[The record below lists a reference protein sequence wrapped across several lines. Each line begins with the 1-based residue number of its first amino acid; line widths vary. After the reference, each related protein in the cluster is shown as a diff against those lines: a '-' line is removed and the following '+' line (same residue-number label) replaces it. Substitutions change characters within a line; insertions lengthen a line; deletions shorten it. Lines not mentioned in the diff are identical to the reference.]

1 MKKRVLSTILCLC
14 LLLSL
19 LPTAVFASGQPWEG
33 YTAISDQAGLEAI
46 AEDLSGKYYLTKDIA
61 LSGDWLALGWTD
73 DADVPFTGIL
83 DGNGHT
89 ISGLICSYDGAT
101 NVGLFAINEGI
112 IQNLN
117 LDIVRVGGSQ
127 FVGSVAGVNKNT
139 IQNVIVTQSP
149 YSSAV
154 GVAALNTGSSG
165 GYAGGIAGQNRGTIY
180 QCGTNIG
187 TVNAYNYAG
196 GIAGGNWGT
205 VEQCYAKGGLNAR
218 FYTTQPSYATY
229 YVGGLVGGN
238 VGTVKDCYVN
248 LDNWVIGTQRLGG
261 FVGWQSDKGKIEH
274 CYAAHN
280 DKVNS
285 KTGPSTPVRDV
296 SVFIGLNAG
305 SVSDTWVSGTGGSAI
320 GAQYIT
326 YANLA
331 DQAYVGQHTGLDF
344 DGVWAY
350 EQGKNHDYPIFAWET
365 QPAPAPE
372 ITDIQKERLTAMP
385 GGAVLN
391 LPDGITVE
399 YGPVSFPADAPDT
412 AEVTLLYQ
420 ITVTG
425 TGGAAFALTDEGAV
439 LVGSDCGA
447 VQAADGVITG
457 TIADTASA
465 AVLYVIK
472 TFTKADAANGRLTNS
487 ASVAG
492 EAPTTGEDSSGDVD
506 IDVGVTAPAAPTDD
520 ALSRLAEDWVSVDC
534 TTAGADHDTAH
545 YPLLDGSYAL
555 GGVSGDA
562 ESGWTCDVTIQAAPY
577 VQQYCNDVPGVTH
590 TLNEGAPERQ
600 TVALRYTSAGWTLAE
615 DSSLP
620 VTFAVSCPT
629 TPVEQTGRVVLRI
642 FRNGTTADRSLG
654 DVVVGTFPV
663 GGDMREIA
671 AGIDLDMYYAPAK
684 GAFGY
689 EFDGVWY
696 KDNAAPVWRLDQ
708 TSTVLKSDW
717 NRIMCVVYDQYRVNY
732 HVDDLA
738 VPSGVMTEKSRADY
752 VLFQPEARE
761 GYTFDGWYE
770 KKAEIGTAGK
780 NVHTPLALKKYE
792 LYGAYAANSYD
803 VAFDAGS
810 GSSATVGKKVTY
822 DAAYGELPVPTPP
835 VGYTFA
841 GWYLGDGEITAQT
854 IVKTAGNHTL
864 TARYDIIMENVVYFQ
879 SDGDYAAGKALH
891 GTKAAYGS
899 QLPTADAPAPTREG
913 YTFRFWSREGQAGID
928 VAGQTVSGWTNL
940 IADWGANSYT
950 VTLDAGKGTCAASGK
965 EVLYDAAYGELPVP
979 TPPRGYTFAGWYLG
993 DTEVTAETVVK
1004 TARDHTLTA
1013 RYESTI
1019 QHVHYFLTDADRAE
1033 GNVLLATTASFD
1045 SRLPTDDAPPPTRE
1059 GYTFRFWSREGQA
1072 GIDVAGQTVSGWTN
1086 LIANWDANSYTAIYH
1101 GNGGTLA
1108 SDPDKEQSASH
1119 FTYGS
1124 EVTLKNDRTFTR
1136 DGYTFLGW
1144 AAAPDAA
1151 AAEYQ
1156 GGQKVVFPFSG
1167 ITDGKV
1173 HLYAVW
1179 EKNETVIHVS
1189 FNLFE
1194 GSWGDETADTDPKQF
1209 DLYSTSAD
1217 ASMTVPTVVAPEGKV
1232 LSHWVNN
1239 LGIAGLTLRAGDSFS
1254 FASLETA
1261 GVADFDARE
1270 AYIGFTPVFED
1281 VPVEKTLRIYW
1292 GIDNHEHAR
1301 WDDHA
1306 DTPAWT
1312 QIVPWENRAD
1322 AMAFPALSVD
1332 EGYLLDGWN
1341 VSGAQPA
1348 RWDPDAAEF
1357 SLADLVLEDENGG
1370 FVSITANI
1378 VSAEIPVE
1386 KTLRIYW
1393 GIDNYE
1399 HARWDDHADTPAWT
1413 QIVPWENRADAMAFP
1428 ALSVDEGYLLD
1439 GWNVSGAQPARW
1451 DPDAAEF
1458 SLADLVLEDENGGFV
1473 SITANIVSAEIPVE
1487 KTLRI
1492 YWGID
1497 NYEHARWDDHADTPA
1512 WTQIV
1517 PWENRADAMAFP
1529 ALSVDEGYLLDGWN
1543 VSGAQPARWD
1553 PDAAEF
1559 SLADLFVEDEN
1570 GGFVSITANIKTA
1583 QHTVTFDSQ
1592 GGSAVEP
1599 QAVAHGTAVT
1609 QPAAPERSGY
1619 VFGGW
1624 YQEET
1629 FQTAWNFAEDTVTA
1643 DLVLYAR
1650 WAWSGGGVT
1659 TYAITASAGDGGSIS
1674 PSGRVSV
1681 ARGRD
1686 KTFTVRPG
1694 DGYAVKDVLVDGES
1708 IGAVESYTFENVRTG
1723 HTIKAIFEAKFSA
1736 ADPGDTG
1743 VSKWLNTEEHSSYL
1757 RGYANGAFGPNDKM
1771 TRAEAAQMF
1780 YNLLLDKDIAVTVS
1794 FSDVPADAWYAGAVN
1809 ALASIEVITGVGNS
1823 RFDPMR
1829 PLTRAEFTVMAMR
1842 FSKLDTDGENVFSD
1856 ITEGDW
1862 FFDYIVG
1869 SVKYGWISGYTDG
1882 TFRPNEAIT
1891 RAEVT
1896 VIVNRMLGRAADEDY
1911 VDDHA
1916 GSMHPFSDLTD
1927 SSWAYYQI
1935 MEATNAHDYTKSS
1948 GAETWTKLR
1957 Q

>member
-73 DADVPFTGIL
+73 DADVPFTGIF

-89 ISGLICSYDGAT
+89 ISGLPCSYDGAT

-112 IQNLN
+112 IQNFN

-344 DGVWAY
+344 NGVWAY
-350 EQGKNHDYPIFAWET
+350 EQGKNHNYPIFAWET

-372 ITDIQKERLTAMP
+372 ITDIQKERLTAVP

-420 ITVTG
+420 IAVTG
-425 TGGAAFALTDEGAV
+425 TGGAAFAVTDEGAV

-472 TFTKADAANGRLTNS
+472 TFTKADAANGKLTNS
-487 ASVAG
+487 ASAAG
-492 EAPTTGEDSSGDVD
+492 EAPTTGGDSSGDVD
-506 IDVGVTAPAAPTDD
+506 TDVGVTAPAAPTAD

-577 VQQYCNDVPGVTH
+577 VQQYCRDVPGVTH

-600 TVALRYTSAGWTLAE
+600 TVALCYTSAGWTLAE

-663 GGDMREIA
+663 GSDMREIA

-738 VPSGVMTEKSRADY
+738 IPSGVMTEKSRADF

-770 KKAEIGTAGK
+770 KKTDIGTAGK

-810 GSSATVGKKVTY
+810 GSSATVSKKVTY

-841 GWYLGDGEITAQT
+841 GWYLGDAEITAQT
-854 IVKTAGNHTL
+854 IVKIAGNHTL

-879 SDGDYAAGKALH
+879 SDADYTAGKALH

-940 IADWGANSYT
+940 IA
-950 VTLDAGKGTCAASGK
+950 
-965 EVLYDAAYGELPVP
+965 
-979 TPPRGYTFAGWYLG
+979 
-993 DTEVTAETVVK
+993 
-1004 TARDHTLTA
+1004 
-1013 RYESTI
+1013 
-1019 QHVHYFLTDADRAE
+1019 
-1033 GNVLLATTASFD
+1033 
-1045 SRLPTDDAPPPTRE
+1045 
-1059 GYTFRFWSREGQA
+1059 
-1072 GIDVAGQTVSGWTN
+1072 
-1086 LIANWDANSYTAIYH
+1086 NWDTNSYTAIYH
-1101 GNGGTLA
+1101 GNGGSLA

-1136 DGYTFLGW
+1136 DGHTFLGW

-1254 FASLETA
+1254 FASLEAA
-1261 GVADFDARE
+1261 GVANFDARE

-1281 VPVEKTLRIYW
+1281 VPVEKTLKIYW
-1292 GIDNHEHAR
+1292 GIDNYGHAR

-1322 AMAFPALSVD
+1322 AIAFPALSVD

-1357 SLADLVLEDENGG
+1357 SLADL
-1370 FVSITANI
+1370 I
-1378 VSAEIPVE
+1378 V
-1386 KTLRIYW
+1386 
-1393 GIDNYE
+1393 
-1399 HARWDDHADTPAWT
+1399 
-1413 QIVPWENRADAMAFP
+1413 
-1428 ALSVDEGYLLD
+1428 
-1439 GWNVSGAQPARW
+1439 
-1451 DPDAAEF
+1451 
-1458 SLADLVLEDENGGFV
+1458 EDENGGFV

-1570 GGFVSITANIKTA
+1570 GGFVSVTANIKTV

-1599 QAVAHGTAVT
+1599 QTVVHGTAVT

-1650 WAWSGGGVT
+1650 WTWSGGGVT

-1681 ARGRD
+1681 ARGGN

-1694 DGYAVKDVLVDGES
+1694 DGYAVKDVLVDGKS
-1708 IGAVESYTFENVRTG
+1708 IGAVESYTFENIRAG
-1723 HTIKAIFEAKFSA
+1723 HTIEAIFEEKFSA

-1809 ALASIEVITGVGNS
+1809 ALASIEVIAGVGNS

-1842 FSKLDTDGENVFSD
+1842 FAKLDTDGENIFSD
-1856 ITEGDW
+1856 ITEDDW

-1916 GSMHPFSDLTD
+1916 DSMHPFSDLTD

-1935 MEATNAHDYTKSS
+1935 MEATNAHDYTKSN

>member
-285 KTGPSTPVRDV
+285 KTGPSTSVRDV

-425 TGGAAFALTDEGAV
+425 TGGAAFAVTDEGAV

-506 IDVGVTAPAAPTDD
+506 TDVGVTAPAAPTDD

-577 VQQYCNDVPGVTH
+577 VEQYCNDVPGVTH

-600 TVALRYTSAGWTLAE
+600 TVALRFTSAGWTLAE

-979 TPPRGYTFAGWYLG
+979 TPPRGYTFVGWYLG

-1045 SRLPTDDAPPPTRE
+1045 SRLPTADAPAPTRE

-1124 EVTLKNDRTFTR
+1124 EVTLKNNRTFTR
-1136 DGYTFLGW
+1136 DGHTFLGW

-1254 FASLETA
+1254 FASLEAA

-1292 GIDNHEHAR
+1292 GIDNH
-1301 WDDHA
+1301 
-1306 DTPAWT
+1306 
-1312 QIVPWENRAD
+1312 
-1322 AMAFPALSVD
+1322 
-1332 EGYLLDGWN
+1332 
-1341 VSGAQPA
+1341 
-1348 RWDPDAAEF
+1348 
-1357 SLADLVLEDENGG
+1357 
-1370 FVSITANI
+1370 
-1378 VSAEIPVE
+1378 
-1386 KTLRIYW
+1386 
-1393 GIDNYE
+1393 
-1399 HARWDDHADTPAWT
+1399 
-1413 QIVPWENRADAMAFP
+1413 
-1428 ALSVDEGYLLD
+1428 
-1439 GWNVSGAQPARW
+1439 
-1451 DPDAAEF
+1451 
-1458 SLADLVLEDENGGFV
+1458 
-1473 SITANIVSAEIPVE
+1473 
-1487 KTLRI
+1487 
-1492 YWGID
+1492 
-1497 NYEHARWDDHADTPA
+1497 EHARWDDHADTPA

-1842 FSKLDTDGENVFSD
+1842 FSKLDTDGKNIFSD
-1856 ITEGDW
+1856 ITEDDW

-1916 GSMHPFSDLTD
+1916 DSMHPFSDLTD

-1935 MEATNAHDYTKSS
+1935 MEATNAHDYTKSN

>member
-46 AEDLSGKYYLTKDIA
+46 AEDLNGKYYLTKDIA

-285 KTGPSTPVRDV
+285 KTGPSTSVRDV

-425 TGGAAFALTDEGAV
+425 TGGAAFAVTDEGAV

-457 TIADTASA
+457 TIADTSSA

-506 IDVGVTAPAAPTDD
+506 TDVGVTAPAAPTDD

-642 FRNGTTADRSLG
+642 FRNGTTAGCSLG

-864 TARYDIIMENVVYFQ
+864 AARYDIIMENVVYFQ

-950 VTLDAGKGTCAASGK
+950 VTLDAGKGTCAAAGK

-1004 TARDHTLTA
+1004 TAKDHTLTA

-1045 SRLPTDDAPPPTRE
+1045 SRLPTADAPAPTRE

-1254 FASLETA
+1254 FASLEAA

-1312 QIVPWENRAD
+1312 QTVPWENRAD

-1357 SLADLVLEDENGG
+1357 SLADL
-1370 FVSITANI
+1370 I
-1378 VSAEIPVE
+1378 
-1386 KTLRIYW
+1386 
-1393 GIDNYE
+1393 
-1399 HARWDDHADTPAWT
+1399 
-1413 QIVPWENRADAMAFP
+1413 
-1428 ALSVDEGYLLD
+1428 
-1439 GWNVSGAQPARW
+1439 
-1451 DPDAAEF
+1451 
-1458 SLADLVLEDENGGFV
+1458 
-1473 SITANIVSAEIPVE
+1473 
-1487 KTLRI
+1487 
-1492 YWGID
+1492 
-1497 NYEHARWDDHADTPA
+1497 
-1512 WTQIV
+1512 
-1517 PWENRADAMAFP
+1517 
-1529 ALSVDEGYLLDGWN
+1529 
-1543 VSGAQPARWD
+1543 
-1553 PDAAEF
+1553 
-1559 SLADLFVEDEN
+1559 VEDEN

-1842 FSKLDTDGENVFSD
+1842 FSKLDTDGENIFSD
-1856 ITEGDW
+1856 ITEDDW

-1916 GSMHPFSDLTD
+1916 DSMHPFSDLTD

-1935 MEATNAHDYTKSS
+1935 MEATNAHDYTKSN